1 MDNGYATFTN
11 VRIPRTD
18 MLMGFAQVSSSGT
31 YTKQDGAEKIAFGI
45 MLDVRAR
52 ICINSAYVLARALTI
67 SVRYSFVRLQG
78 FVDNI
83 GKNPTERSVMEYP
96 TQQNV
101 LMPLLAFAY
110 ALHFTGQDVKGS
122 YSTYTSTNDV
132 TLLPEL
138 HATSAG
144 LKAYITTHVS
154 EGMESCRKMC
164 GGHGFLVNAG
174 FADLYTSYLPFSTLE
189 GTKEVLQQQMGR
201 YLLKQYLIA
210 ISIRIST
217 EKSELQSEG
226 KSKKGS
232 EKESKE
238 VKKELNGTKK
248 SGSMSP
254 STAYLLESLHTQ
266 EKESSIESITA
277 DFSILLKLAEN
288 GDSHS
293 DLKSDLNSGMDMSDD
308 EFDIIENMIFT
319 ACKIRAAWCVKIA
332 SQRVEKAMKKSMEN
346 SILLKKNNK
355 NNNNSVNNSSSS
367 RNRHVTFQ
375 DAADNNSSEDDS
387 TYALDPL
394 LTASVELCTAAEAHS
409 ELLILES
416 FSQGIR
422 KQMRNI
428 NENSNNNDDNENN
441 FDSQNYDDYNIQ
453 YRSQNDDDDKKEN
466 KRTPSSSQTYLGTQE
481 IKALRTMFVLLGIN
495 IMGTSSGQFLASGAI
510 RVQDFSRIG
519 ERILFYIVLYV

>member
-174 FADLYTSYLPFSTLE
+174 FADLYTSYT
-189 GTKEVLQQQMGR
+189 
-201 YLLKQYLIA
+201 
-210 ISIRIST
+210 
-217 EKSELQSEG
+217 
-226 KSKKGS
+226 
-232 EKESKE
+232 
-238 VKKELNGTKK
+238 
-248 SGSMSP
+248 
-254 STAYLLESLHTQ
+254 
-266 EKESSIESITA
+266 
-277 DFSILLKLAEN
+277 IL
-288 GDSHS
+288 
-293 DLKSDLNSGMDMSDD
+293 
-308 EFDIIENMIFT
+308 
-319 ACKIRAAWCVKIA
+319 
-332 SQRVEKAMKKSMEN
+332 
-346 SILLKKNNK
+346 
-355 NNNNSVNNSSSS
+355 
-367 RNRHVTFQ
+367 
-375 DAADNNSSEDDS
+375 
-387 TYALDPL
+387 
-394 LTASVELCTAAEAHS
+394 
-409 ELLILES
+409 
-416 FSQGIR
+416 
-422 KQMRNI
+422 
-428 NENSNNNDDNENN
+428 
-441 FDSQNYDDYNIQ
+441 
-453 YRSQNDDDDKKEN
+453 
-466 KRTPSSSQTYLGTQE
+466 YLGRHQGGVTTTNGKIF
-481 IKALRTMFVLLGIN
+481 IKKIFSSN
-495 IMGTSSGQFLASGAI
+495 IYYK
-510 RVQDFSRIG
+510 V
-519 ERILFYIVLYV
+519 